1 MNAQLT
7 VISAKRAADQFL
19 LADKATFYLGRA
31 PENDIVIQ
39 EPSVSRQHAKLV
51 YSEAFWLMSDLNSM
65 NGLRSQG
72 IQQQCCLLED
82 GSIVVVGNVPVLFN
96 AIEPSA
102 LLRQQQYDDWRV
114 QQAAQLN
121 AQALSNSKADLQH
134 LLSEALKLCQMQ
146 RAALLLGSDLTSLK
160 LHCSL
165 GVSKEAQD
173 QASFF
178 GSVGA
183 LQSVLNSQ
191 QPLVANDISQHQA
204 LSQRASIKLKQLS
217 ATACLPLLCQGKLFG
232 LFYVDSQQPS
242 KYLSALDFELLQT
255 LVNNLTLT
263 LFSQQLDEELQKFSV
278 NNRQFS

>member
-7 VISAKRAADQFL
+7 VITAKRAADQFL
-19 LADKATFYLGRA
+19 LADKAAFYLGRA
-31 PENDIVIQ
+31 PENDVVIQ
-39 EPSVSRQHAKLV
+39 EPSVSRQHAKLE
-51 YSEAFWLMSDLNSM
+51 YSESFWVMSDLNSM

-82 GSIVVVGNVPVLFN
+82 GSIVVVGNVPVMFT
-96 AIEPSA
+96 AIQPAE
-102 LLRQQQYDDWRV
+102 LQRQQQFDDWRV

-121 AQALSNSKADLQH
+121 ARALTASQADLKH

-146 RAALLLGSDLTSLK
+146 RGALLIGSDLASLK

-165 GVSKEAQD
+165 GDSKEALD
-173 QASFF
+173 LPSFF

-191 QPLVANDISQHQA
+191 QPLVVNDISQHQA
-204 LSQRASIKLKQLS
+204 LAQRASIKLKQLS
-217 ATACLPLLCQGKLFG
+217 ATACLPLICQGKLLG

-242 KYLSALDFELLQT
+242 KYLSALDFALLQT
-255 LVNNLTLT
+255 LVKNLTLT
-263 LFSQQLDEELQKFSV
+263 LFSRQLDEELQKFSV
-278 NNRQFS
+278 NNR